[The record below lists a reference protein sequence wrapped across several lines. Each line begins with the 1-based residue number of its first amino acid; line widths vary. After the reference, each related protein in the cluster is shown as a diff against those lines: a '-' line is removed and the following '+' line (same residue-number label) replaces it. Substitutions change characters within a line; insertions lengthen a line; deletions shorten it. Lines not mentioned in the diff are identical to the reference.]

1 MEIYQTEKISKLIEN
16 YKYLKNIT
24 ISQYSDTI
32 KSTFL
37 ASKYKDTCGT
47 TRWYNKKIYKN
58 GCINL
63 KIYIYVD
70 S

>member
-16 YKYLKNIT
+16 YRYLKNIT
-24 ISQYSDTI
+24 TSQYSDTI

-47 TRWYNKKIYKN
+47 TR
-58 GCINL
+58 
-63 KIYIYVD
+63 
-70 S
+70 

>member
-24 ISQYSDTI
+24 ISDTI

-47 TRWYNKKIYKN
+47 TRWYNKKIYDKN